1 MKINFCTYF
10 DINYLSKF
18 LTLKNSLD
26 NFNFRYTFYVLALDN
41 AVVEFFKKNKFNN
54 LKIIELDQIENK
66 YELLKDAKKNRA
78 IIEYYFTLSPFLPK
92 YIFEKEGINQIT
104 YLDSD
109 FFFFKN
115 PKKIISENID
125 SSVSLIKQNSKEK
138 YGKFNVG
145 WINFNF
151 EYDETIN
158 IVNEWSN
165 QCLNECSDIPKK
177 NSYADQKYLD
187 TWITKLK
194 YSRVFQPE
202 YTCLSPWD
210 ANIKLVNN
218 TKKMIS
224 YHFHGLEMF
233 DNYFVSGFYRYN
245 KKTNQKIIE
254 EIYYPYIENL
264 KSIEKKYNLKSS
276 SIRQHRDKIL
286 SKFFIVIRTLK
297 SNIKK
302 FYYND
307 YHSYKA

>member
-18 LTLKNSLD
+18 LTLKNSL
-26 NFNFRYTFYVLALDN
+26 NKFNIDYTFYILALDN
-41 AVVEFFKKNKFNN
+41 LVIEFFKKNKFNN
-54 LKIIELDQIENK
+54 LKIIELDKIENK
-66 YELLKDAKKNRA
+66 YELLKDVKKNRA
-78 IIEYYFTLSPFLPK
+78 TIEYYFTLSPFLPK

-233 DNYFVSGFYRYN
+233 ENYFVSGFYRYN
-245 KKTNQKIIE
+245 KKTNKKIIE

-264 KSIEKKYNLKSS
+264 TSIEKRYNLKSS
-276 SIRQHRDKIL
+276 SIRQHRDKML
-286 SKFFIVIRTLK
+286 SKFFIAIRTLK

-302 FYYND
+302 IFYND

>member
-18 LTLKNSLD
+18 LTLKNSL
-26 NFNFRYTFYVLALDN
+26 NKFNFEYTFYILALDN
-41 AVVEFFKKNKFNN
+41 LVIEFFKKNKFNN
-54 LKIIELDQIENK
+54 LKIIELDEIENK
-66 YELLKDAKKNRA
+66 YELLKDVKKNRA
-78 IIEYYFTLSPFLPK
+78 TIEYYFTLSPFLPK

-109 FFFFKN
+109 FFFFQN

-151 EYDETIN
+151 DYDETIN
-158 IVNEWSN
+158 IVNVWSN

-187 TWITKLK
+187 TWIAKLK

-210 ANIKLVNN
+210 TNIKLVNN

-224 YHFHGLEMF
+224 YHFHGLEIF
-233 DNYFVSGFYRYN
+233 ENYFVSGFYRYN

-286 SKFFIVIRTLK
+286 SKFFIAIRTLK

-307 YHSYKA
+307 YHSYKV